1 MRSRWSAPRPVTQH
15 GSLTGRRVPD
25 IRVWRGPRA
34 AAVPAGTTGFLGR
47 ALPQL
52 RGTVE
57 DHILDSAELG
67 TSRQVTIYRPPG
79 PAGPLPGC
87 VLADGNRPAASLGLE
102 SAILARAVLP
112 VLLVGVHNA
121 PVGARS
127 WPDLRTQEYLPGHN
141 RRRST
146 RILVSSPAR
155 LFGGRGSGSA
165 RSKGPGSF
173 RVSPAARASCPA
185 LPIL

>member
-34 AAVPAGTTGFLGR
+34 AAVPAGFLGR

-57 DHILDSAELG
+57 DHILDSAALG

-87 VLADGNRPAASLGLE
+87 VLADGNRPAASLGVW
-102 SAILARAVLP
+102 SP
-112 VLLVGVHNA
+112 
-121 PVGARS
+121 RS
-127 WPDLRTQEYLPGHN
+127 WPCRPARPASRRAQRPGSGPGPGPTCVPRN
-141 RRRST
+141 ICPATIAGAST

-155 LFGGRGSGSA
+155 LFGGRGGGSA
-165 RSKGPGSF
+165 RSKGPGSL